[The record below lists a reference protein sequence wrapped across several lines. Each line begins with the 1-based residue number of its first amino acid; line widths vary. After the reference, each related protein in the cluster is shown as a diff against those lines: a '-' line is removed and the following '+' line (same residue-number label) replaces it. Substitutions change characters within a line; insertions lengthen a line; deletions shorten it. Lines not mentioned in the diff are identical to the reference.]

1 MKDTLKSYYN
11 VTMDHREHALKGWN
25 WGKTEFQK
33 HELLFNVAHKPAFE
47 IPYSE
52 VSNLNLAGK
61 AEVAVE
67 FSSAATEGAS
77 SNKKKKNKAAA
88 GSDQLVE
95 MRFYVPGLIKKVD
108 GDGEAGSDKEGEGE
122 VEEMHAANV
131 FYDTLKEK
139 AEVGEVAGVT
149 YGHFS
154 DVLFLTPRYVP
165 TIIIVAVGTPSSY
178 SIC

>member
-11 VTMDHREHALKGWN
+11 VIMDHREHALKGWN

-67 FSSAATEGAS
+67 FSTADTG
-77 SNKKKKNKAAA
+77 NKKKKNKAAA

-95 MRFYVPGLIKKVD
+95 MRFYVPGLVKKTE
-108 GDGEAGSDKEGEGE
+108 DGEGSGAEGEG
-122 VEEMHAANV
+122 EEMHAANV

-154 DVLFLTPRYVP
+154 DVLFLTPRFVLPRHTQHSLVY
-165 TIIIVAVGTPSSY
+165 
-178 SIC
+178 